1 MKERRE
7 PSRNLVARIVR
18 GITGWLFAL
27 AGALFLSVV
36 IEWAG
41 LTFLWPDQGSARSA
55 HVLERD
61 LAYLGVERGQPA
73 ADPGSAPALAAVI
86 FGRLYRGV
94 MVDTGLEAVLRGLS
108 GFSSLVA
115 DYLEACLN
123 TVQTFLVRVA
133 ITLTALP
140 ILVLFALWGALEG
153 MVRRDLRRFGGD
165 IERGM
170 VYHWLK
176 HFAGALVI
184 MPVVLYLA
192 WPGAVNPAW
201 VFIPFALALAVNVMA
216 ITATFT
222 KYV

>member
-1 MKERRE
+1 MKERE
-7 PSRNLVARIVR
+7 PSRNLVVRIVR
-18 GITGWLFAL
+18 GIGGWLFAL

-36 IEWAG
+36 IEWIG
-41 LTFLWPDQGSARSA
+41 LTLFWSDEGPARSA
-55 HVLERD
+55 RVLERD
-61 LAYLGVERGQPA
+61 LAYLGVERGRQSA
-73 ADPGSAPALAAVI
+73 APGSAPALAAALS
-86 FGRLYRGV
+86 GRLYRSAL
-94 MVDTGLEAVLRGLS
+94 VDTGIEAMMRRLS
-108 GFSSLVA
+108 GFSTLVTN
-115 DYLEACLN
+115 YLEAAIN
-123 TVQTFLVRVA
+123 TIRIFLVRVA

-140 ILVLFALWGALEG
+140 ILVLSALWGALEG

-176 HFAGALVI
+176 HFAGSLVVL
-184 MPVVLYLA
+184 PVVLYLA